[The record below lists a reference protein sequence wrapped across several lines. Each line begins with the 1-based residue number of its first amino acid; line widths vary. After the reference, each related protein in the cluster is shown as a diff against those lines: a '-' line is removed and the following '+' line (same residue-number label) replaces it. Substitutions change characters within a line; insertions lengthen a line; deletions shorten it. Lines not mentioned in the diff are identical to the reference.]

1 MRGSFTGKLD
11 LYYGRKCNFC
21 DSEYPATAQFLPRDA
36 HAGAW
41 PGNGQKGASSSSDS
55 SSGMTNVSGTGSNY
69 FKTVRPWLI
78 LTAILLVYLFNV
90 ERWHPTAFFGRMH
103 DDSIYFSTAKALAE
117 GKGYVLISFPGTPPQ
132 TKYPILYPWLLSWV
146 WRVNPHFPDNLV
158 DGIRLT
164 EFFGCWSLVAG
175 FLLLRKLPSMSE
187 ASALGLTA
195 ICAFQPIFLRFSG
208 TIMSDVP
215 FMALLLTA
223 LLLADSATR
232 TDGSTINVV
241 AASVASALSMGMRTI
256 GVTVVAGI
264 LLAALRRRV
273 YRQAIVFIAVA
284 TLMVGLE
291 SWPTMFHH
299 AVTPALSGSNPL
311 EPGWNQVLAYYT
323 DYIGYQWRMGVP
335 TVLAFISMVKLNF
348 LLLVS
353 SPGSVV
359 VGPVN
364 KWASAFT
371 AILSVPIILGMVRQ
385 RKSPEWTAIF
395 FVLLFYCALLLVW
408 PFPQPERFLLP
419 FLPLLFAGLWLETR
433 RLGGLLITNLRGAML
448 VAQRLTA
455 AGIAI
460 ILLSLFV
467 LIGWNYL
474 VRDPRMLEAAAQSQM
489 RALAERKQAYDWIRQ
504 HTASDDRIAAYMDG
518 AMYLYAGR
526 QGLRP
531 VVFLPAAGYMSDNE
545 SLERDLAHITDGVR
559 HIGARYWLT
568 TRDDFDLEVGKER
581 IERRMAEVMSVL
593 PVVFASANNSVQI
606 HDASCLIENQP
617 PECQAAQA
625 VFVLPKH

>member
-1 MRGSFTGKLD
+1 
-11 LYYGRKCNFC
+11 
-21 DSEYPATAQFLPRDA
+21 
-36 HAGAW
+36 
-41 PGNGQKGASSSSDS
+41 
-55 SSGMTNVSGTGSNY
+55 
-69 FKTVRPWLI
+69 
-78 LTAILLVYLFNV
+78 
-90 ERWHPTAFFGRMH
+90 
-103 DDSIYFSTAKALAE
+103 
-117 GKGYVLISFPGTPPQ
+117 
-132 TKYPILYPWLLSWV
+132 
-146 WRVNPHFPDNLV
+146 
-158 DGIRLT
+158 
-164 EFFGCWSLVAG
+164 
-175 FLLLRKLPSMSE
+175 
-187 ASALGLTA
+187 
-195 ICAFQPIFLRFSG
+195 
-208 TIMSDVP
+208 
-215 FMALLLTA
+215 MALVLTA
-223 LLLADSATR
+223 LVLADSATR
-232 TDGSTINVV
+232 TDGPTISVIAAGV
-241 AASVASALSMGMRTI
+241 AAALSMGMRTI

-264 LLAALRRRV
+264 FLAAVRRRA
-273 YRQAIVFIAVA
+273 YRQVMLFIAIAASVVA
-284 TLMVGLE
+284 LE
-291 SWPTMFHH
+291 SWPTMFHR
-299 AVTPALSGSNPL
+299 AVTPGLSGSNPL

-335 TVLAFISMVKLNF
+335 TVWAFISMVKLNL

-353 SPGSVV
+353 SPGSVI
-359 VGPVN
+359 VGPVS
-364 KWASAFT
+364 KWGSAFT
-371 AILSVPIILGMVRQ
+371 AVLSVPIILGITRQ
-385 RKSPEWTAIF
+385 RKYSEWTPIF
-395 FVLLFYCALLLVW
+395 FVLFLYGALLLVW
-408 PFPQPERFLLP
+408 PFPQSERFLLP

-433 RLGGLLITNLRGAML
+433 RLGGLLITNLRGAMP

-545 SLERDLAHITDGVR
+545 SLERDLAHITDAVR

-581 IERRMAEVMSVL
+581 IDSRMAEVMSVL
-593 PVVFASANNSVQI
+593 PIVFASADNSVQI